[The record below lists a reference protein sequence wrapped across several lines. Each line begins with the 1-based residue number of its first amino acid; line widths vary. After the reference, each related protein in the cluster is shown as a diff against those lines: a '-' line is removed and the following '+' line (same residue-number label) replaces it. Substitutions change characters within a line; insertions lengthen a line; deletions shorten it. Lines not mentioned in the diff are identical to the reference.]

1 MRAACS
7 GDKFGSPAIRP
18 CASGCSAGASGSTPS
33 ASAMMSICALRPG
46 PKPSAAMAMALRC
59 VDPYGDVESDGSAS
73 CRFAAGTD
81 SATSTPT
88 APTRNNPGALW
99 TASTQRRPIVLP
111 PNSGRR
117 PPLSGLPAMPGILPA
132 KILRPNRAISA
143 GSSVSEM
150 ITAMPTV
157 IAAEMP
163 ISDRNGTCAMTS
175 AARATMTVR
184 PANTTDEPAVPVAM
198 PTASGLVSP
207 LDRSV
212 RYRDRMNSA

>member
-1 MRAACS
+1 
-7 GDKFGSPAIRP
+7 
-18 CASGCSAGASGSTPS
+18 
-33 ASAMMSICALRPG
+33 MSICALRPG
-46 PKPSAAMAMALRC
+46 PKPSDASSMPLRC

-81 SATSTPT
+81 SATRMPT
-88 APTRNNPGALW
+88 APTRNRPGALC

-111 PNSGRR
+111 PISGRR
-117 PPLSGLPAMPGILPA
+117 PLLNGLPAMPGTLPA
-132 KILRPNRAISA
+132 KIFFPNSAISA

-175 AARATMTVR
+175 AASATMTVS
-184 PANTTDEPAVPVAM
+184 PANTTDEPAVPVAI
-198 PTASGLVSP
+198 PTASALVSP
-207 LDRSV
+207 LARSE
-212 RYRDRMNSA
+212 R